1 HPEPL
6 SIPRSRPRA
15 PPHAN
20 CAAELPSPAPP
31 GQHPRT
37 ASSSYEPTVP
47 TRRCVVPPPP
57 PSAPPAERT
66 APLAASDRSSSSM
79 ASPSPLLRSGPQPR
93 PEQETMT
100 RGTRNQRLRRTVHPH
115 PQRAMPLGRTAR
127 HRRRPPPGCRVLD
140 RDLQQRMAH
149 PTPRPQDPTRSIH
162 LNPRRGGS
170 MKQTR
175 TLSNEPGAVQGDG
188 DQVGPTSPASTV
200 DTVV

>member
-1 HPEPL
+1 TQPLSATPATGRRPHPEPL

-15 PPHAN
+15 PTHAN
-20 CAAELPSPAPP
+20 CPAELPSPAPP
-31 GQHPRT
+31 GHHPRT

-100 RGTRNQRLRRTVHPH
+100 RGN
-115 PQRAMPLGRTAR
+115 RAPSGPLPCSA
-127 HRRRPPPGCRVLD
+127 
-140 RDLQQRMAH
+140 
-149 PTPRPQDPTRSIH
+149 
-162 LNPRRGGS
+162 
-170 MKQTR
+170 
-175 TLSNEPGAVQGDG
+175 TL
-188 DQVGPTSPASTV
+188 TSPSI
-200 DTVV
+200 